1 MSIKVVCQN
10 KKAAHEYFITERY
23 EAGLALT
30 GSEVK
35 SLRQGK
41 ANLTDGYAQLVGG
54 EVLLYNVHISPYSH
68 THHEEQDPTRTR
80 KVLLHRQEIKRLIG
94 KIQEKGFTLIPTRI
108 YFKNGWVK
116 VELALAKGKKLYD
129 KRESI
134 KRREEEREIAKRY
147 RGRN

>member
-1 MSIKVVCQN
+1 MSVKVVCQN

-23 EAGLALT
+23 EAGLVLT

-41 ANLTDGYAQLVGG
+41 ATLADGYAQVVGG

-80 KVLLHRQEIKRLIG
+80 KVLFHRQEIRRLIG
-94 KIQEKGFTLIPTRI
+94 KIQEKGLTLIPTKI

>member
-1 MSIKVVCQN
+1 MSVKVVCQN
-10 KKAAHEYFITERY
+10 KKAAHDYFITERY
-23 EAGLALT
+23 EAGLVLT

-41 ANLTDGYAQLVGG
+41 ANLADGYAQVVDD

-68 THHEEQDPTRTR
+68 THHVEQDPTRTR
-80 KVLLHRQEIKRLIG
+80 KVLLHRQEIRRLIG

>member
-1 MSIKVVCQN
+1 MSIKLLKSVP
-10 KKAAHEYFITERY
+10 TD
-23 EAGLALT
+23 LLT
-30 GSEVK
+30 I
-35 SLRQGK
+35 L
-41 ANLTDGYAQLVGG
+41 LT
-54 EVLLYNVHISPYSH
+54 
-68 THHEEQDPTRTR
+68 T
-80 KVLLHRQEIKRLIG
+80 KVLLHRQEIRRLIG

>member
-1 MSIKVVCQN
+1 LSVKVVCQN

-23 EAGLALT
+23 EAGLVLT

-41 ANLTDGYAQLVGG
+41 ATLADGYAQVVGN

-80 KVLLHRQEIKRLIG
+80 KVLFHRQEIRRLIG
-94 KIQEKGFTLIPTRI
+94 KIQEKGLTLIPTKI

>member
-1 MSIKVVCQN
+1 MNIKVVCQN
-10 KKAAHEYFITERY
+10 KKAAHEYFIVERF
-23 EAGLALT
+23 EAGIVLT

-41 ANLTDGYAQLVGG
+41 ANLADGYAQVVGG

-68 THHEEQDPTRTR
+68 AHHEEQDPTRTR
-80 KVLLHRQEIKRLIG
+80 KLLVHRREIKKLIG
-94 KIQEKGFTLIPTRI
+94 KVQEKGFTLIPTKI
-108 YFKNGWVK
+108 YFKNGWAK

-147 RGRN
+147 RNKN

>member
-1 MSIKVVCQN
+1 MSVKLVCQN
-10 KKAAHEYFITERY
+10 KKAAYEYFITERY
-23 EAGLALT
+23 EAGLVLT

-35 SLRQGK
+35 SLRQGR
-41 ANLTDGYAQLVGG
+41 ATLADGYAQVVGN

-68 THHEEQDPTRTR
+68 THHEEQAPTRTR
-80 KVLLHRQEIKRLIG
+80 KVLFHRQEIRRLIG
-94 KIQEKGFTLIPTRI
+94 KIQEKGLTLIPIKI